1 MKKSFSMAAC
11 KEGERA
17 KYVNG
22 AIVSEQHASMLEID
36 GVIFNKTPISK
47 ASEAHVKQFWTTTP
61 MHTYTFTALKSVGG
75 DTFAHSLINPA
86 TGEAWKEGE
95 KERHL
100 QNAVVAT
107 APSIGNQDNDGSI
120 ALDELEGWLG
130 NDAIEECRN

>member
-47 ASEAHVKQFWTTTP
+47 ASEAHVKAIFDDVS
-61 MHTYTFTALKSVGG
+61 HAYLHLHSFGVGQQ
-75 DTFAHSLINPA
+75 
-86 TGEAWKEGE
+86 
-95 KERHL
+95 RHL
-100 QNAVVAT
+100 CSL
-107 APSIGNQDNDGSI
+107 PH
-120 ALDELEGWLG
+120 
-130 NDAIEECRN
+130 